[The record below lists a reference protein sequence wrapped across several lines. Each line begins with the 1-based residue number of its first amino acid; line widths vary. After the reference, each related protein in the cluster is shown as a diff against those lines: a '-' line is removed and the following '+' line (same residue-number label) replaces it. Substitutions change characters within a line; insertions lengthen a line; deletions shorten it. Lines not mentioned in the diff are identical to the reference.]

1 MGNANICVANDIRA
15 CISVSVCPHLLKEQF
30 SLKSKLNKKKC
41 LQKYKEF
48 SLVSVLFYLGHEL
61 KKQKKKNQLYLLLRS
76 VVVNPQGSCTTKD
89 NTNALVISTIHLARI
104 FTVF

>member
-1 MGNANICVANDIRA
+1 MGNANICVANDISA

-30 SLKSKLNKKKC
+30 SLKSKLNEKKC

-61 KKQKKKNQLYLLLRS
+61 RKQK
-76 VVVNPQGSCTTKD
+76 NPTLF
-89 NTNALVISTIHLARI
+89 ALKICGCKSPGELHYQR
-104 FTVF
+104 